1 MYSLGKGITWDKVTT
16 WVSFY
21 LGQFLDKVCM
31 VQEGVGIQ
39 QPLYSHPNMPL
50 PDPIH
55 IYHSPPSFAT

>member
-1 MYSLGKGITWDKVTT
+1 MYSLGKGITWGKVAT

-39 QPLYSHPNMPL
+39 QPLLPPKHALARPNPYL
-50 PDPIH
+50 PFP
-55 IYHSPPSFAT
+55 T